1 VELARVLVFFASL
14 AGAGASIAMHL
25 GRLALHPWL
34 RLVAYPLPVIAL
46 LVLVIAGLRS
56 PRYPMPPKIPLLFKV
71 LVAGV
76 FAFAAIHVAL
86 HLRHGGA
93 LSFDAAYDSV
103 DGRRAVTSTLLFA
116 HTLSIAY
123 LWRRVPKRPSRL

>member
-1 VELARVLVFFASL
+1 MELARVLVLLASL

-34 RLVAYPLPVIAL
+34 YVVAYPLPLIAVI
-46 LVLVIAGLRS
+46 VLVIAGLRS
-56 PRYPMPPKIPLLFKV
+56 PRYPVPPKMPLVIKA

-76 FAFAAIHVAL
+76 LAFAAIHVAV

-93 LSFDAAYDSV
+93 FTLSAASESA
-103 DGRRAVTSTLLFA
+103 DGRRAVTSCLLAAHAIAFA
-116 HTLSIAY
+116 I
-123 LWRRVPKRPSRL
+123 LWRRVPRRPKRL